1 MVYIVGIGPGS
12 KDYILPKAI
21 EILKKSNEIIGFN
34 RVINDLNF
42 INTKKTIMNSLK
54 EIIEY
59 IEANG

>member
-59 IEANG
+59 I